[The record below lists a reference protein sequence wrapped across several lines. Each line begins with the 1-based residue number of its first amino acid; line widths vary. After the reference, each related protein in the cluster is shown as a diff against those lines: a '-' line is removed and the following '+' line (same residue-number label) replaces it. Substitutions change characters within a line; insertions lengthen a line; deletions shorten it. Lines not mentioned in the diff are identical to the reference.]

1 MRCASDEGMAHTE
14 VQPHPVFAQRL
25 AELAEQLERSGQRLA
40 AAELLE
46 LAANLTPKGDAL
58 RQRAATLRASAAD
71 DTPEREFKRRNLEA
85 SHAVGMARLFEGRN
99 ELAKAQE
106 MFDLAK
112 LRAPFHY
119 LAYAGAGYLHLRRR
133 DLRAALEEFVQA
145 RRLNPLDRKL
155 AVECAR
161 IALELEDYPEALRHA
176 TDALLLAQG
185 ASESEVAAARRRV
198 DTLGDLCRMSKA
210 ELAEAYRQRAAA
222 LQRACE
228 HVALSRARLFSSLRF
243 PETRSPRAAAAA
255 TRDDLLATA
264 LELRRFRAFRHFTD
278 AQLLRLVETGR
289 RLTFRQTQVLLRESQ
304 EDRDV
309 LVLLQGRAHVLRR
322 TPVGTQLLATVTAG
336 EVLGEVSFV
345 DRTPRSSTVIAAE
358 PCQALHLPAQELEAL
373 AAGDDELGVAL
384 LWCFWHSLASKVRS
398 ANHAMTE
405 LFTPGTPVPRGKT
418 GEPGERVHL
427 DAQAKAQVLREQ
439 GLSAAELRLLAAYSK
454 EERFPPEALI
464 FAEGEQ
470 GDKLYIVVEGQVRIS
485 RRLLGMGE
493 EALSFVSRGE
503 VFGEMALIDDQPRSA
518 DARAHT
524 TGCTVLT
531 VDRQR
536 LEEVLEMDPDAAR
549 QFIGLLCQILCR
561 RLRAMNDRLVTWHLM
576 AGHE

>member
-1 MRCASDEGMAHTE
+1 MSRNPIE
-14 VQPHPVFAQRL
+14 PHPVFAKRL
-25 AELAEQLERSGQRLA
+25 AELASRLEQSGQRLVA
-40 AAELLE
+40 ADLLE
-46 LAANLTPKGDAL
+46 LAATLTPKGEAL
-58 RQRAATLRASAAD
+58 RERAATLRASTVD
-71 DTPEREFKRRNLEA
+71 DNPEREYKRRNLEA
-85 SHAVGMARLFEGRN
+85 SHAVGMARIFEGRN
-99 ELAKAQE
+99 DLAHAQE

-133 DLRAALEEFVQA
+133 DLRAALEELVQA

-161 IALELEDYPEALRHA
+161 IALELEEYAEALRHA
-176 TDALLLAQG
+176 IDALLLSQG
-185 ASESEVAAARRRV
+185 IDENETAAARRRV

-210 ELAEAYRQRAAA
+210 EIAETYRQRAAA

-228 HVALSRARLFSSLRF
+228 HVALSRARLFSQLRF
-243 PETRSPRAAAAA
+243 ADTRAARSSPRQS
-255 TRDDLLATA
+255 RENLLHTA

-278 AQLLRLVETGR
+278 AQLLRLAEGGR
-289 RLTFRQTQVLLRESQ
+289 RVAFRQAQVIMREDQ
-304 EDRDV
+304 DDRDV
-309 LVLLQGRAHVLRR
+309 LVLLQGKAHVLRR
-322 TPVGTQLLATVTAG
+322 TPVGTQLLATLSAGDVVG
-336 EVLGEVSFV
+336 EVAYL
-345 DRTPRSSTVIAAE
+345 DRTPRSSTVIATE
-358 PCQALHLPAQELEAL
+358 PCQALQVAASELDTL
-373 AAGDDELGVAL
+373 AAQDDELGVAL
-384 LWCFWHSLASKVRS
+384 LWCFWHSLAAKVRA
-398 ANHAMTE
+398 ANQAMTD
-405 LFTPGTPVPRGKT
+405 LFTPGSPVPKGSAAQ
-418 GEPGERVHL
+418 PGEEVHL
-427 DAQAKAQVLREQ
+427 DPHAKAQVLREQ

-464 FAEGEQ
+464 FSEGDQ

-493 EALSFVSRGE
+493 EALSIVGRGE

-524 TGCTVLT
+524 DGCTVFT

-536 LEEVLEMDPDAAR
+536 LEEVLDMDPDAAR

-561 RLRAMNDRLVTWHLM
+561 RLRAMNNRLVAWRLM